1 MNKAEPLSIF
11 QDVVEKPLNSY
22 LERWISDGGK
32 CVGYYCSL
40 IPAEIFTA
48 AGIVPYRVR
57 GGGSK
62 STSLADVYLSS
73 HVCSF
78 VRHTVNLALEG
89 EFDFLNGI
97 VGMNGC
103 DHSRRAYDV
112 WERKKKVPF
121 HVFLSVP
128 RTQEERLI
136 GWYKEEL
143 ERLIK
148 GIEDHFSVRIG
159 IQELLEAIKLHNTVR
174 KNLIKLNNLRKEPTP
189 PISGSEALTINI
201 AAHLMPPEDFNK
213 LVEQLIETLDSNKAT
228 REYRARLIVT
238 GGEIDEPEF
247 IKIIEEQGGLV
258 VGEDICFGSFY
269 HEDLVS
275 EEGDPLT
282 KIAERYFYRVPCAR
296 MVNGFPARYE
306 HLERMKRDFQA
317 DGVIAQRLKF
327 CIINAGYLH
336 NLRHRARINEIPTL
350 FLEREYLASGIGQ
363 VRTRVQAFIESIEP
377 KHEGEVK

>member
-11 QDVVEKPLNSY
+11 QDVVEKPLNDY
-22 LERWISDGGK
+22 LERWISGGGK
-32 CVGYYCSL
+32 CIGYYCSL
-40 IPAEIFTA
+40 IPGEIFTA

-78 VRHTVNLALEG
+78 ARHITNLALEG
-89 EFDFLNGI
+89 EFDFLSGV

-103 DHSRRAYDV
+103 DHSRRSYDV
-112 WERKKKVPF
+112 WERKRKAPF
-121 HVFLSVP
+121 HEFLSVP
-128 RTQEERLI
+128 RTQKESLI

-148 GIEDHFSVRIG
+148 AIEDHFSVRIG
-159 IQELLEAIKLHNTVR
+159 HEELLEAIKLHNTIR
-174 KNLIKLNNLRKEPTP
+174 KNLIKLNVLRKKQSP
-189 PISGSEALTINI
+189 PISGSEALTVNI
-201 AAHLMPPEDFNK
+201 AAHLMPPKDFIK
-213 LVEQLIETLDSNKAT
+213 SVEQLIETLDSNKT
-228 REYRARLIVT
+228 PREYRARLIVS

-258 VGEDICFGSFY
+258 VCEDVCFGALY
-269 HEDLVS
+269 YEDLVS

-306 HLERMKRDFQA
+306 HLERLKRDFLA

-336 NLRHRARINEIPTL
+336 NLRHRARINELPTL

-363 VRTRVQAFIESIEP
+363 IRTRVQAFIESIESAY
-377 KHEGEVK
+377 EGEVK

>member
-1 MNKAEPLSIF
+1 MNKAEILSVF
-11 QDVVEKPLNSY
+11 QDVVAKPLNSY
-22 LERWISDGGK
+22 LEKWISGGGK

-40 IPAEIFTA
+40 IPGEILTA
-48 AGIVPYRVR
+48 AGMVPYRVR
-57 GGGSK
+57 GGGSQG
-62 STSLADVYLSS
+62 TSLADVYLSS

-78 VRHTVNLALEG
+78 ARHTANLALEG
-89 EFDFLNGI
+89 QFDFLNGI

-128 RTQEERLI
+128 RTQEERLL

-148 GIEDHFSVRIG
+148 GVEDHFSVRIG
-159 IQELLEAIKLHNTVR
+159 PQELQEAIKLHNTVR
-174 KNLIKLNNLRKEPTP
+174 KNLIKLNDLRKAPNP
-189 PISGSEALTINI
+189 SIGGSEALTITI
-201 AAHLMPPEDFNK
+201 AAHLMPPKEFNK
-213 LVEQLIETLDSNKAT
+213 LAEQLMETLDSNEEP
-228 REYRARLIVT
+228 RQYRARLIVT

-258 VGEDICFGSFY
+258 VCEDVCFGALSY
-269 HEDLVS
+269 EDLVS

-282 KIAERYFYRVPCAR
+282 KIAERYFYRMPCAR
-296 MVNGFPARYE
+296 MVNGFPTRYE
-306 HLERMKRDFQA
+306 HLRRMMRDFQA
-317 DGVIAQRLKF
+317 DGLIAQRLKF
-327 CIINAGYLH
+327 CIINAGYLY
-336 NLRHRARINEIPTL
+336 NLRRRARIDEIPTL
-350 FLEREYLASGIGQ
+350 LLEREYLATGIGQ

-377 KHEGEVK
+377 KYEGEVK

>member
-1 MNKAEPLSIF
+1 MNKAEILGLVE
-11 QDVVEKPLNSY
+11 DVVAKPLNSY
-22 LERWISDGGK
+22 LERWIADGGK

-40 IPAEIFTA
+40 IPVEIFTA

-62 STSLADVYLSS
+62 GTSLADVYLSS

-78 VRHTVNLALEG
+78 ARHTVNLALEG
-89 EFDFLNGI
+89 QFDFLNGI

-148 GIEDHFSVRIG
+148 GVEDHFSVRLG
-159 IQELLEAIKLHNTVR
+159 PQELLEAIKLHNAVR

-189 PISGSEALTINI
+189 PISGSEALTVNI
-201 AAHLMPPEDFNK
+201 AAHLMPPKDFNK
-213 LVEQLIETLDSNKAT
+213 LVEQLIETLDGHKAT

-258 VGEDICFGSFY
+258 VCEDVCFSSLY
-269 HEDLVS
+269 YEDLVS

-282 KIAERYFYRVPCAR
+282 RIAERYFYRIPCAR
-296 MVNGFPARYE
+296 MVNGFPTRYE
-306 HLERMKRDFQA
+306 HLEQMKRDFKA

-327 CIINAGYLH
+327 CIINAGYLY
-336 NLRHRARINEIPTL
+336 NLRHRARTDEIPTL
-350 FLEREYLASGIGQ
+350 VLEREYLTSGIGQ

-377 KHEGEVK
+377 KYEGEVK